1 MSEQLC
7 LIGRLRLRVLGG
19 LVKGPWSNAGASEA
33 ARRVYAAKAL
43 DKQPWTRTL
52 GALEGAG
59 RRNRLRRKRPPEPR
73 GGERG
78 GLGGRAPGRTARA
91 GTPLRLNLDGCPT
104 RLRQS
109 FTDVTGQRP

>member
-43 DKQPWTRTL
+43 DKLVPW
-52 GALEGAG
+52 
-59 RRNRLRRKRPPEPR
+59 
-73 GGERG
+73 
-78 GLGGRAPGRTARA
+78 GLWRVRA
-91 GTPLRLNLDGCPT
+91 GATGCAASALPSHVAANAGGWGQSPRTDGT
-104 RLRQS
+104 R
-109 FTDVTGQRP
+109 GHAPAA

>member
-78 GLGGRAPGRTARA
+78 GGWGQSPRTDGTRGHAPAA
-91 GTPLRLNLDGCPT
+91 
-104 RLRQS
+104 
-109 FTDVTGQRP
+109 